1 MSNNPPEIT
10 TPPDTSPQGRRTGLR
25 LTMHHA
31 KVPLQCVAD
40 SEGMMPFDAKIV
52 DISPEGLGFLV
63 HPAEITL
70 APGTL
75 LQGCLVEIPG
85 KRSYKFDLEVC
96 YSQSAPPIDG
106 VPAMR
111 SGCRFVNADDST
123 RELIELFLSFQP
135 ED

>member
-1 MSNNPPEIT
+1 MSNDAPVIAALSDTFPE
-10 TPPDTSPQGRRTGLR
+10 GRRTAPR
-25 LTMHHA
+25 LPMHA
-31 KVPLQCVAD
+31 KVPLQCLAD
-40 SEGMMPFDAKIV
+40 SEGMMPFDGQIV

-63 HPAEITL
+63 HPAEVML
-70 APGTL
+70 APGTR

-96 YSQSAPPIDG
+96 HSQPVPPIEG
-106 VPAMR
+106 IPAVR
-111 SGCRFVNADDST
+111 SGCRFINADDST

>member
-1 MSNNPPEIT
+1 MSDKAPEIT
-10 TPPDTSPQGRRTGLR
+10 TLADTSPHGRRAGARIT
-25 LTMHHA
+25 THS
-31 KVPLQCVAD
+31 KVPLQCLAD
-40 SEGMMPFDAKIV
+40 SEGMMPFDGQIV

-70 APGTL
+70 SPGTL

-96 YSQSAPPIDG
+96 YSQPAPPIEG
-106 VPAMR
+106 NPAVR

-123 RELIELFLSFQP
+123 RELIELFLSYQP